1 MPQTLPP
8 DEFLTM
14 PGVILDVRSPAEYE
28 QGHIPGAVS
37 FPLFSNEERAQ
48 VGTCYKQQGQEAAI
62 ELGLAITGP
71 KLAHFVTQAKS
82 IVSQFSKE
90 GIAPTRP
97 VRLHCWRGGMRSS
110 SMAWLLET
118 AGIDVSLL
126 EGGYKAFRRWV
137 RVTLA
142 TPRKMLVLAGMTG
155 TGKTAILSAL
165 AARGEQVLDLEQL
178 ANHRGSSYGN
188 LGLPAQ
194 PTTEQYENLI
204 AVSWQQFD
212 PQYPVWLEAESR
224 QVGTCRIP
232 NEIFQPMMQADVIQ
246 IERSHAERISSLLKE
261 YGQANIDDLIFATER
276 LKKRLG
282 GERTQQAIVAI
293 QKGDLA
299 TAIQIVLSY
308 YDQTYNYDL
317 RQRQPCLCSLDCTGL
332 SNTQVAKLL
341 LEKASF
347 FP

>member
-1 MPQTLPP
+1 MPQVLLP
-8 DEFLTM
+8 DDFLNA
-14 PGVILDVRSPAEYE
+14 PGIILDARSPAEYE

-48 VGTCYKQQGQEAAI
+48 VGTCYKQQGQEKAI

-71 KLAHFVTQAKS
+71 KLAHFVTQAKAL
-82 IVSQFSKE
+82 
-90 GIAPTRP
+90 APTRQ

-118 AGIDVSLL
+118 AGMKVSLL

-137 RVTLA
+137 RTTLA
-142 TPRKMLVLAGMTG
+142 TPRKILVLAGMTG
-155 TGKTAILSAL
+155 TGKTAVLSAL
-165 AARGEQVLDLEQL
+165 AERGEQVLDLEQL

-204 AVSWQQFD
+204 ALSWQQFD
-212 PQYPVWLEAESR
+212 PQCPVWLEAESR

-232 NEIFQPMMQADVIQ
+232 SEIFQPMMQADVIQ
-246 IERSHAERISSLLKE
+246 IERSHTERISLLLKE
-261 YGQANIDDLIFATER
+261 YGQADINELITATER

-282 GERTQQAIVAI
+282 GERIQQAIAAI
-293 QKGDLA
+293 QNGDLT

-308 YDQTYNYDL
+308 YDKTYHYDL
-317 RQRQPCLCSLDCTGL
+317 QQRQPCLRSLDLTGL
-332 SNTQVAKLL
+332 TNTEAADLL
-341 LEKASF
+341 IEKAKF
-347 FP
+347 FF